1 MTKTTYTHTS
11 NEARHLVPTCL
22 TFVLVV
28 LFFTYPYSLSTAIY
42 AQETADTSLN
52 RGSFSLVDHSGRA
65 VTQQNFRGSYLLIF
79 FGYSH
84 CPDIC
89 PTALTLIANVMDSLG
104 ENSKSVQ
111 PIFITLDPGRD
122 TPEVLQKFVSYFHP
136 RLIGLTGTLDQISTV
151 SELYSVRYQRFIPNI
166 SHNTLTGK
174 EELDYLLDH
183 TAASYLLGP
192 NAEGIALFQH
202 GTSAAEMAAKIHNV
216 ME

>member
-1 MTKTTYTHTS
+1 MAKTRYTHTS
-11 NEARHLVPTCL
+11 NETRHLVPTWL
-22 TFVLVV
+22 TFL
-28 LFFTYPYSLSTAIY
+28 LLGFFFTCPYSLFTPVY

-52 RGSFSLVDHSGRA
+52 RGSFSLVDHSGHA

-104 ENSKSVQ
+104 ENSKNVQ
-111 PIFITLDPGRD
+111 PIFITLDPERD
-122 TPEVLQKFVSYFHP
+122 TPEALRKFVSYFHP
-136 RLIGLTGTLDQISTV
+136 KLIGLTGTPDQV
-151 SELYSVRYQRFIPNI
+151 SSVAKSYFVKYQRFIPE
-166 SHNTLTGK
+166 SFQDTLNNK
-174 EELDYLLDH
+174 EGLDYLLDH

-192 NAEGIALFQH
+192 SAEGIALFQH
-202 GTSAAEMAAKIHNV
+202 GTSAAEMVAKIRSA

>member
-1 MTKTTYTHTS
+1 MAKTRYTHTS
-11 NEARHLVPTCL
+11 NGARHLPPPWL
-22 TFVLVV
+22 IFVLVV
-28 LFFTYPYSLSTAIY
+28 LFFTCPYSLSTPLY

-89 PTALTLIANVMDSLG
+89 PTALTLIATVMDSLG

-111 PIFITLDPGRD
+111 PIFITLDPERD

-136 RLIGLTGTLDQISTV
+136 KLIGLTGTPDQVATV
-151 SELYSVRYQRFIPNI
+151 AKEYFVRYQRVTQRP
-166 SHNTLTGK
+166 SDSTLNNK
-174 EELDYLLDH
+174 EGLEYFLDH

-192 NAEGIALFQH
+192 NAEGIALFRH
-202 GTSAAEMAAKIHNV
+202 GTSAAEIAEKIRNV
-216 ME
+216 MK

>member
-1 MTKTTYTHTS
+1 MAKTRYTHTS
-11 NEARHLVPTCL
+11 NGARHLPPPWL
-22 TFVLVV
+22 IFVLVV
-28 LFFTYPYSLSTAIY
+28 LFFTCPYSLSTPVY
-42 AQETADTSLN
+42 AQETEDTSLN
-52 RGSFSLVDHSGRA
+52 RGSFSLVDHNGRA

-111 PIFITLDPGRD
+111 PIFITLDPERD
-122 TPEVLQKFVSYFHP
+122 TPEVLRKFVSYFHP
-136 RLIGLTGTLDQISTV
+136 KLIGLTGTLDQISTV
-151 SELYSVRYQRFIPNI
+151 AESYFVRYQRFIPESSRN
-166 SHNTLTGK
+166 NLKNK
-174 EELDYLLDH
+174 EGLEYFLDH

-192 NAEGIALFQH
+192 NAEGIALFRH
-202 GTSAAEMAAKIHNV
+202 GTSAAEMAAKIRNV